1 MLIYCTVPSFE
12 LNSIIVKNI
21 GLIDGQELNQ
31 VNFVADAKASI
42 NSLLNL
48 LHLAQAYLYLQTWG
62 LVAAEPV
69 EEEGPPGSYS
79 AP

>member
-12 LNSIIVKNI
+12 LNSIIVKYI

-48 LHLAQAYLYLQTWG
+48 LDLVQVNLHLQSLGACCCRTI
-62 LVAAEPV
+62 
-69 EEEGPPGSYS
+69 
-79 AP
+79 